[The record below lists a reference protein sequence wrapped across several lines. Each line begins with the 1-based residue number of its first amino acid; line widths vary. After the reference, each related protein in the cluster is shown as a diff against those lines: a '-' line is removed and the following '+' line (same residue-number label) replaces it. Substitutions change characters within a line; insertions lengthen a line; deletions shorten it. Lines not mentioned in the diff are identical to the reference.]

1 MTEISVVIVSFNVK
15 NYLLNCLRSVLKASA
30 HFSVEIIVVDN
41 DSSDGSTEAIR
52 KEFPEVAIIQNSQN
66 LGFGTACNQGLS
78 IAKGS
83 FLLILN
89 PDTIVEESIFEKLIP
104 AMQSDDK
111 TGMMGCKI
119 LNEDGSLQLAC
130 RRSFPTPWSAFS
142 RLIGLSKLFPKS
154 PLFASYNLT
163 YLDENESCQLDAIS
177 GSFMLMSRK
186 AYENTGGFDEQ
197 FFMYAED
204 LDLCYRVKE
213 SGLKVI
219 YNPDASIIHFKGKS
233 FSKSVDTKF
242 HFYQA
247 MKIFV
252 RKHSSLNSGLVF
264 FLNFAISMR
273 YLIHILK
280 SYSLS
285 FLSAS
290 LDFISLFAAFEIVG
304 YLRFG
309 KFFPYPEFVYPQIY
323 IVMAVL
329 QLAVYGWVGVYS
341 SRIGIKR
348 KVLLGSI
355 IVWSFISL
363 IVYFTRDFAYSR
375 LVVVGS
381 FFAVPLIQVLWRLA
395 AILFVKE
402 KASRTGLIISNNEEF
417 GKSELLKLK
426 YKIIT
431 GIDFNLNI
439 RTENLNQLDSKI
451 SSISD
456 VLMDADRIDFK
467 TQLLII
473 QRLKDT
479 PVKCH
484 LISEKSLKEV
494 ILNDALNQEERTGY
508 LFKLVKKLTDFLL
521 FLEFSR
527 KPVLISSVEKEHN
540 LHYHPARIFRLNLFF
555 VGVNPLK
562 NKRNGEFPAQI
573 GIQGR
578 FPSLNSNED
587 FILLNLIYNR
597 YHSWQFDRR
606 LLQDCL
612 SEKSKG

>member
-41 DSSDGSTEAIR
+41 DSSDGSTEAVK
-52 KEFPEVAIIQNSQN
+52 KEFPEIVTIQNSQN

-78 IAKGS
+78 IAKGN

-89 PDTIVEESIFEKLIP
+89 PDTIVEESTFEKLIP
-104 AMQSDDK
+104 AMKSDEEI
-111 TGMMGCKI
+111 GMMGCKI

-142 RLIGLSKLFPKS
+142 RLTGFSRLFPKS

-163 YLDENESCQLDAIS
+163 YMDENKSYQLDAIS
-177 GSFMLMSRK
+177 GSFMLLSRK
-186 AYENTGGFDEQ
+186 AYESTGGFDEQ

-204 LDLCYRVKE
+204 LDLCFRVKE
-213 SGLKVI
+213 SGLKVV
-219 YNPDASIIHFKGKS
+219 YNPEASIIHFKGKS

-252 RKHSSLNSGLVF
+252 KKHSSLNTGMIF
-264 FLNFAISMR
+264 FLNLAITLR

-280 SYSLS
+280 NYSAS
-285 FLSAS
+285 FFSASFDFLS
-290 LDFISLFAAFEIVG
+290 LFVAFELVG

-323 IVMAVL
+323 IVLAVL

-341 SRIGIKR
+341 SRFGIKR

-363 IVYFTRDFAYSR
+363 IAYFTRDFAYSR
-375 LVVVGS
+375 IVVFGS
-381 FFAVPLIQVLWRLA
+381 FFAVPLFQVLWRLLA
-395 AILFVKE
+395 DLFGKE
-402 KASRTGLIISNNEEF
+402 KSSRTGLIISNYKEF
-417 GKSELLKLK
+417 GQSELLKLK
-426 YKIIT
+426 YKIIS
-431 GIDFNLNI
+431 GIEFNSQI
-439 RTENLNQLDSKI
+439 GIENLNMLDSK
-451 SSISD
+451 SHSISD
-456 VLMDADRIDFK
+456 VLIDADRIDFK

-479 PVKCH
+479 SIKCH
-484 LISEKSLKEV
+484 LISEKSLREV
-494 ILNDALNQEERTGY
+494 ILNDALNQEERTGF
-508 LFKLVKKLTDFLL
+508 LFKLIKKSTDCLL
-521 FLEFSR
+521 FLEFSGR
-527 KPVLISSVEKEHN
+527 LDSNSSVEKEHN
-540 LHYHPARIFRLNLFF
+540 LHYHSAHIFRLSQYF
-555 VGVNPLK
+555 VGVNSKK
-562 NKRNGEFPAQI
+562 NIRNEEFPAQI
-573 GIQGR
+573 GLQSR
-578 FPSLNSNED
+578 FPSFNSSED
-587 FILLNLIYNR
+587 FILLNLVYNR

-606 LLQDCL
+606 LIQDCL
-612 SEKSKG
+612 SEKIKG